1 MRVASIVNPLP
12 MDKTLL
18 IQTPVDFTEYQKD
31 L

>member
-1 MRVASIVNPLP
+1 MRVVNIVNPLP

-18 IQTPVDFTEYQKD
+18 IQTPVGFTEYQKD